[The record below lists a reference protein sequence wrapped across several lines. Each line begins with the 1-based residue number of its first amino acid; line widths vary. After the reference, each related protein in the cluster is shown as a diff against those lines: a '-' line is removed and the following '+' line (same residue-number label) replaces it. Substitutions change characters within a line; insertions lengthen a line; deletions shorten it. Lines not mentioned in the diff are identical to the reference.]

1 MNETLIVSSRGQVT
15 LPAALRKRLGI
26 RPGDVLI
33 VEDRDGELV
42 FKPAAV
48 LEIDHY
54 TDEQISAWS
63 RADRLDDKER
73 ARIQAPFWTIHER
86 PVPNGGG
93 QDPNSRRFSW
103 RHRLRCRLIDQPP
116 AKSG

>member
-73 ARIQAPFWTIHER
+73 ARIQAALDSTPE
-86 PVPNGGG
+86 PKP
-93 QDPNSRRFSW
+93 
-103 RHRLRCRLIDQPP
+103 
-116 AKSG
+116 